1 MVNSRYLTNRIGQA
15 ALTLVAVLTL
25 SFALLRLMPGS
36 PVAFL
41 IARYEQSGEPLSQ
54 EEINARVELYTNI
67 NPQEPIPVAYAK
79 YMASLAQGDMGQ
91 SILYNR
97 PVLDV
102 IADAMPWTIFVSAVS
117 MLLIFAIGIMLGA
130 IMAYV
135 EGSRFDVSST
145 VISTVITSVP
155 FYVVGIILLWF
166 LGYQWRIFPTEGRV
180 SQNVAPGLT
189 PDFVGSILLHAA
201 MPLLALVIAGFGAKA
216 ISMRGN
222 SIQVL
227 GNDYL
232 RVARLRGLSERR
244 IALRYVGRNAILPM
258 YTGLMISIGG
268 LFGGSIILEQIFTYP
283 GMGYY
288 VFQSLGARDYPL
300 LMGGFLFI
308 TFGVVLGVLIADLTY
323 GFIDPRAGN
332 GGNRESF

>member
-1 MVNSRYLTNRIGQA
+1 MVNSRYLVNRVGQA
-15 ALTLVAVLTL
+15 ALTLFAVLTL
-25 SFALLRLMPGS
+25 SFGLLRLMPGS
-36 PVAFL
+36 PVTYL
-41 IARYEQSGEPLSQ
+41 IAKYEQSGEVLSQ
-54 EEINARVELYTNI
+54 EQVNARVELYTNI
-67 NPQEPIPVAYAK
+67 NPDQPIPIAYAN
-79 YMASLAQGDMGQ
+79 YMASLLQGDLGR

-97 PVLDV
+97 PVVDV
-102 IADAMPWTIFVSAVS
+102 IADAMPWTILVSAVS

-130 IMAYV
+130 VMAYV
-135 EGSRFDVSST
+135 EGSRFDVGST
-145 VISTVITSVP
+145 VVSTVITSVP
-155 FYVVGIILLWF
+155 FYVVAIIFLWF
-166 LGYQWRIFPTEGRV
+166 LGYQWEIFPTEGRV
-180 SQNVAPGLT
+180 GQGVAPGMNVA
-189 PDFVGSILLHAA
+189 FVGSILRHAA
-201 MPLLALVIAGFGAKA
+201 MPLGALVVAGFGAKA
-216 ISMRGN
+216 IAMRGN
-222 SIQVL
+222 SIQIL

-288 VFQSLGARDYPL
+288 VFKSLGARDYPL

-323 GFIDPRAGN
+323 GFIDPRAGS
-332 GGNRESF
+332 GGDRESF